1 MSAVSMPTVTTTV
14 PAVPIERDLAKKLE
28 RTAKRLAES
37 KAQRDELIR
46 EAHAGGASLREIA
59 ALVNLSHVGVRRIL
73 NPDEPSPAV
82 LRDRKKIE
90 EFEQRKR
97 S

>member
-1 MSAVSMPTVTTTV
+1 MSSLAVTTTV
-14 PAVPIERDLAKKLE
+14 PPVSIERDLAKKLKNAAD
-28 RTAKRLAES
+28 RQRNWRQ
-37 KAQRDELIR
+37 QRDELIR
-46 EAHAGGASLREIA
+46 EAHAAGGTLREIA
-59 ALVNLSHVGVRRIL
+59 ELVGLSHVGVRRIV

-82 LRDRKKIE
+82 LRDRKKRE